1 MASGTKQIISNGKYS
16 VVGLKEV
23 DVNIDANTLAEG
35 SVDITSN
42 GRYFV
47 AGKKEV
53 NVQVSADIKH
63 TVTPYFKI
71 IQSAGSSYR
80 FVHIGLIVDGV
91 DYGEEPV
98 GGNFPGSFVNTTYNG
113 KNYTV

>member
-1 MASGTKQIISNGKYS
+1 MKST
-16 VVGLKEV
+16 LFV
-23 DVNIDANTLAEG
+23 DVSANTLASG
-35 SVDITSN
+35 TLDINTN
-42 GRYFV
+42 GTHNV
-47 AGKKEV
+47 IGKEKV

-91 DYGEEPV
+91 DYGEESV
-98 GGNFPGSFVNTTYNG
+98 GGNFPGSFVNTTYSG
-113 KNYTV
+113 KTYTV